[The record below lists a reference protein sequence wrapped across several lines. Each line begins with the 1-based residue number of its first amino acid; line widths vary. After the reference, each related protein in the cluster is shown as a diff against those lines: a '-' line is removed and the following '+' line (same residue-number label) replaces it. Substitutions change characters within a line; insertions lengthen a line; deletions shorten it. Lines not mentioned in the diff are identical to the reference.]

1 MLLVVCSHE
10 FANGNYHL
18 YSIHERDRFRPLR
31 VSQESI
37 GMVICTGLFQYA
49 RSLTVHIFDF
59 ISLPITCRDVY
70 EEMMK
75 EFFTFAKS
83 KKSFSS
89 IAFDQV
95 HEQNNKPLKD

>member
-1 MLLVVCSHE
+1 MGRG
-10 FANGNYHL
+10 FRNGHFGVYVL
-18 YSIHERDRFRPLR
+18 YGWPRDRFRLLR

-37 GMVICTGLFQYA
+37 GMVLCTGLFQYA
-49 RSLTVHIFDF
+49 RWLTVHIFDF

-83 KKSFSS
+83 KKPFLALLS
-89 IAFDQV
+89 IKSMNRTTN
-95 HEQNNKPLKD
+95 H